1 MPIISI
7 EKVCHSYFKGT
18 PLQTVSLKDIS
29 LSVMKGQIVAL
40 VGATG
45 SGKSTI
51 LQHLNGIL
59 QPDRGKV
66 LICGTDTGDK
76 KARNNLW
83 RRVGLAMQ
91 YSEKQFFE
99 ETVYQEVSFGPKNLG
114 LNAREIGE
122 RAEQALAM
130 VGIDD
135 TSFYRLSPFHL
146 SGGEKRRVALASVL
160 AIRPE
165 ILALDEPTSGID
177 PAGRQRIILALKKQK
192 ADYGTTIVMAS
203 HNMED
208 IAALAHRVAVLKEG
222 RIILEGETRE
232 VFSNPEALKLAGQE
246 LPFTCEI
253 IDRLNKEGFA
263 FKRIP
268 LTMDEAMSDILE
280 NITTNRPIQRG

>member
-7 EKVCHSYFKGT
+7 VGVSHSYFKGT
-18 PLQTVSLKDIS
+18 PLQIVSLTDVS
-29 LSVMKGQIVAL
+29 LDVMSGQIIAL

-59 QPDRGKV
+59 LPDSGKV
-66 LICGTDTGDK
+66 LVCGIDTRDK
-76 KARNNLW
+76 RARKNIW
-83 RRVGLAMQ
+83 RHVGLVMQ

-99 ETVYQEVSFGPKNLG
+99 ETVYQEVTFGPKNLG
-114 LNAREIGE
+114 LNAQETSE

-130 VGIDD
+130 VGIDE
-135 TSFYRLSPFHL
+135 TSFYSLSPFHL

-160 AIRPE
+160 AIRPDV
-165 ILALDEPTSGID
+165 LALDEPTSGID
-177 PAGRQRIILALKKQK
+177 PAGRQKIIFALKKMN
-192 ADYGTTIVMAS
+192 DNYGTSIVMAS

-208 IAALAHRVAVLKEG
+208 VAALAHRVAVLKEG

-232 VFSNPEALKLAGQE
+232 VFSNPEVLKLAGLE
-246 LPFTCEI
+246 LPFACEVT
-253 IDRLNKEGFA
+253 DRLNKKRFT

-268 LTMDEAMSDILE
+268 LTMDEVMSDILE
-280 NITTNRPIQRG
+280 NIALNRSIKRG